1 MRKIFIAEDEEEIIA
16 LLRLYLEKENY
27 QVEFATDGTTALQML
42 RDNAYDLAILDIMMP
57 GMNGFEVTR
66 EIRKTKNIPIII
78 LSAKQADEAKILG
91 LDLGADDYVT
101 KPFNPLEVVSR
112 VNANL
117 RRVQY
122 GMVSAP
128 SDSGK
133 VLRSGQLEL
142 DCQTMQ
148 LRKNGNMIP
157 LTAMEFRILQLLM
170 SAPGRVYPKSQIYEI
185 INGEYFESDEKTIA
199 VYIYNLRE
207 KIEDTPE
214 KPHYIKTVRGLGYK
228 FEKEQSQ
235 IV

>member
-1 MRKIFIAEDEEEIIA
+1 MRKIFIAEDEEEIID

-27 QVEFATDGTTALQML
+27 QVEFAMDGSTALQMIQS
-42 RDNAYDLAILDIMMP
+42 NTYDLVILDIMMP
-57 GMNGFEVTR
+57 GMSGFEVTR
-66 EIRKTKNIPIII
+66 EIRKTQNIPIII
-78 LSAKQADEAKILG
+78 LSAKLADEAKVLG

-117 RRVQY
+117 RRVQF
-122 GMVSAP
+122 GVAEESA
-128 SDSGK
+128 DRQQ

-142 DCQTMQ
+142 NCQTMQ
-148 LRKNGNMIP
+148 LKKNGCTIN

-199 VYIYNLRE
+199 VHIYNLRE
-207 KIEDTPE
+207 KIEDEPE

-228 FEKEQSQ
+228 FEKKS
-235 IV
+235 

>member
-42 RDNAYDLAILDIMMP
+42 RDNGYDLAILDIMMP
-57 GMNGFEVTR
+57 GMSGFEVTR

-128 SDSGK
+128 SDGGK

-170 SAPGRVYPKSQIYEI
+170 STPGRVYPKSQIYEI

-199 VYIYNLRE
+199 VHIYNLRE

-214 KPHYIKTVRGLGYK
+214 KPRYIKTVRGLGYK
-228 FEKEQSQ
+228 FEKES
-235 IV
+235 

>member
-1 MRKIFIAEDEEEIIA
+1 MPKIFIAEDEEEIIA

-42 RDNAYDLAILDIMMP
+42 REHGYDLAILDIMMP
-57 GMNGFEVTR
+57 GMSGFEVTR

-101 KPFNPLEVVSR
+101 KPFNPLEVLSR

-117 RRVQY
+117 RRVQF
-122 GMVSAP
+122 GMASAP
-128 SDSGK
+128 ADGGK
-133 VLRSGQLEL
+133 VLRSGELVL

-148 LRKNGNMIP
+148 LRKNGNVIS

-170 SAPGRVYPKSQIYEI
+170 SAPGRVYPKSQIYEM
-185 INGEYFESDEKTIA
+185 INGDYFESDEKTIA
-199 VYIYNLRE
+199 VHIYNLRE

-214 KPHYIKTVRGLGYK
+214 KPRYIKTVRGLGYK
-228 FEKEQSQ
+228 FEKES
-235 IV
+235 